1 MSNFDIP
8 PVFLPNKGER
18 KIFGSFFVIC
28 VQYFTRIRIRF
39 WFLGRIRIR
48 KKITDPNIYIYIH
61 ILKYCTHMT
70 KNEPNVFLSTSFGKQ
85 NLSCKGRGVAE
96 KNVLRIYMYNV
107 CIYIQGWIKD
117 LARGGG
123 QNSRGRGKSRDR
135 YLDVLNSNS
144 YSNVLRYN
152 QQFTIFNDF

>member
-1 MSNFDIP
+1 
-8 PVFLPNKGER
+8 
-18 KIFGSFFVIC
+18 
-28 VQYFTRIRIRF
+28 
-39 WFLGRIRIR
+39 
-48 KKITDPNIYIYIH
+48 
-61 ILKYCTHMT
+61 MT

-123 QNSRGRGKSRDR
+123 AEFAQGGGDR
-135 YLDVLNSNS
+135 IQEEGG
-144 YSNVLRYN
+144 N
-152 QQFTIFNDF
+152 QGIGIWMF

>member
-1 MSNFDIP
+1 M
-8 PVFLPNKGER
+8 
-18 KIFGSFFVIC
+18 
-28 VQYFTRIRIRF
+28 QYFTRIRIRF

-123 QNSRGRGKSRDR
+123 QNLLRGRGQNSRGRGKSRDR

-144 YSNVLRYN
+144 WPNVRYK
-152 QQFTIFNDF
+152 QQLTIFNDF